1 MYKTLAPLAAI
12 QLFSFAARGLIQPFL
27 NLYLIAQGFSGTE
40 LGFMLSASA
49 LIQLF
54 LTPAL
59 SMMADRTG
67 RHRRLYYTF
76 LFFSSVAV
84 LAYVAPFGKLWL
96 VAAFL
101 LYSATDP
108 LTATLA
114 AQLTIT
120 WLEQRSRAIFGRIRA
135 FGSLGWALTL
145 FFSGRIFAV
154 GGYQLL
160 LFVAGIIN
168 LAVLPFI
175 RVLPERTVEK
185 RVGQPAAAPR
195 TRGFYI
201 LMVALFIY
209 YLGQSAMFNFSM
221 IFFTQTLGATNEYVG
236 QLYAIAALVEIP
248 FMIGMDWLIRR
259 INIRFIF
266 IIGFSG
272 MAFLAISYA
281 TMVGT
286 TLLLPV
292 LILRSLF
299 FTLWSISLLLLISRI
314 SNPLNVATNQ
324 ALAQATLVSLA
335 GAISSPISGW
345 VFDHL
350 GVRYVFIL
358 AGAMSVIAVII
369 LGVLQRY
376 LVPPAQPES
385 EAILVADQEPAQE
398 LA

>member
-1 MYKTLAPLAAI
+1 MQKSLAPLAGI

-27 NLYLIAQGFSGTE
+27 NLYLIAQGFTGTE
-40 LGFMLSASA
+40 LGFLLSASA
-49 LIQLF
+49 LMQLF
-54 LTPAL
+54 IIPAL

-67 RHRRLYYTF
+67 RHRRLYYIF
-76 LFFSSVAV
+76 LFASTMAV

-120 WLEQRSRAIFGRIRA
+120 WLEQRGFAIFGRIRS

-145 FFSGRIFAV
+145 FFSGRIIAV
-154 GGYQLL
+154 GGYQLT

-168 LAVLPFI
+168 LLSLPLI
-175 RVLPERTVEK
+175 RVLPERTTEK
-185 RVGQPAAAPR
+185 RTQQTTTTVAR

-201 LMVALFIY
+201 LMVVLFIY

-221 IFFTQTLGATNEYVG
+221 IFFTQTLGASNEYVG
-236 QLYAIAALVEIP
+236 QLYAVAALIEIP

-259 INIRFIF
+259 INIRYIF
-266 IIGFSG
+266 IVGLGG
-272 MAFLAISYA
+272 MGFLAFSYA

-286 TLLLPV
+286 TLLLPL

-299 FTLWSISLLLLISRI
+299 FTLWSITLFLLISRI
-314 SNPLNVATNQ
+314 SNPLNIATNQ

-335 GAISSPISGW
+335 GALSSPVSGW
-345 VFDHL
+345 IFDNFGTRPL
-350 GVRYVFIL
+350 F
-358 AGAMSVIAVII
+358 VIAGCVISIAVVI
-369 LGVLQRY
+369 LLVFQRHLVEHVQPVDEIVL
-376 LVPPAQPES
+376 PPTPEP
-385 EAILVADQEPAQE
+385 I
-398 LA
+398 